1 MTTQHG
7 DDEST
12 CGLIYRV
19 RGTAITYQSHFV
31 AVNCFACD
39 HGLGAARLVLYT
51 DDDDLLLLLENLERC
66 RRKLHLLIR
75 HDVGQHRHWHG
86 RDGFL
91 ALRLLLVGRWL
102 DDDGALALRW
112 RHACKSARGLKN
124 YFLLVVIFEMFQI

>member
-7 DDEST
+7 DDGST
-12 CGLIYRV
+12 RGLICRV
-19 RGTAITYQSHFV
+19 RKTASTYPAISIE
-31 AVNCFACD
+31 ANRFASD
-39 HGLGAARLVLYT
+39 DGLGAPRLVLCT

-91 ALRLLLVGRWL
+91 ALCLLLVGRWL

-112 RHACKSARGLKN
+112 WHARKVRVVPKN
-124 YFLLVVIFEMFQI
+124 SVALVAIFQL